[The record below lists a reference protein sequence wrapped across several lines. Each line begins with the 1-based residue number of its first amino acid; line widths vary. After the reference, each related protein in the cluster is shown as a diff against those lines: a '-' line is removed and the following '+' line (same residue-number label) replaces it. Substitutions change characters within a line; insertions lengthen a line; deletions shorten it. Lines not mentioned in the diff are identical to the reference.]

1 MTTIQNPIEIAVGI
15 RDPIQEKTILIRIGE
30 QVEEVMTGT
39 TRIEVIITGVMAIT
53 IAEAMAAAEAETEVS
68 VITAEKMGT

>member
-15 RDPIQEKTILIRIGE
+15 RDPIREKTILIRIGE